1 MNHESMGLKSC
12 VCMGATH
19 ETCSDVLIHSHNH
32 KVNRACAKSMRQPGM
47 ICSSVRVVLNSH
59 PQLQWARSPSHII
72 ERETLLVSPG
82 DQLALTFRLCQECPK
97 EGFWNPLVNQRE
109 EVGIQTSSE
118 KRGKRSEFGLLIS
131 WTDGLWDRK
140 EMKWMTCL
148 AFCSLYFS
156 FKWLKMKRWDV
167 KQKWRTL
174 FSFPHPFVPQENDLG
189 WSELK
194 FWKPFLVRQPSPN
207 VGHLHCSCFVSKS
220 ASWGLAD
227 CSTVQALPRAP
238 AVGLSRTDWILD
250 LRICYF

>member
-1 MNHESMGLKSC
+1 MPGVPQGRFLKPSCESEG
-12 VCMGATH
+12 G
-19 ETCSDVLIHSHNH
+19 
-32 KVNRACAKSMRQPGM
+32 G
-47 ICSSVRVVLNSH
+47 
-59 PQLQWARSPSHII
+59 
-72 ERETLLVSPG
+72 G
-82 DQLALTFRLCQECPK
+82 DSNLFRK
-97 EGFWNPLVNQRE
+97 
-109 EVGIQTSSE
+109 
-118 KRGKRSEFGLLIS
+118 KGKKKWIWITIS
-131 WTDGLWDRK
+131 WTAGLWDRK

-207 VGHLHCSCFVSKS
+207 VGHFHRSCFVSKS